1 MTEAYPSARR
11 LWRWHLSNKT
21 LILDLITGGG
31 NMCVGLKV
39 KVADIENGMAV
50 VDASG
55 VKRTISAELIEDLA
69 PGDYVMV
76 HAGIAI
82 AKIDGDENTEADEVM
97 EAVNGN

>member
-1 MTEAYPSARR
+1 
-11 LWRWHLSNKT
+11 
-21 LILDLITGGG
+21 
-31 NMCVGLKV
+31 MCVGLKV
-39 KVADIENGMAV
+39 KIADIENGMAV

-55 VKRTISAELIEDLA
+55 VKRTISAELIDDLA

-82 AKIDGDENTEADEVM
+82 AKIEGDEDTEADEVM

>member
-1 MTEAYPSARR
+1 
-11 LWRWHLSNKT
+11 
-21 LILDLITGGG
+21 
-31 NMCVGLKV
+31 MCVGLKV